1 MTILYIPRIPSAK
14 NVIDF
19 TLMGIKNEKYSLS
32 FLYSEQQADIASN
45 ETRTNSYIDLSMRYS
60 NKFKMNNDYD
70 INLNLFA
77 ENILDKT
84 RRNHASFVKAHV
96 PLSGANFGFNISLD
110 SKF

>member
-1 MTILYIPRIPSAK
+1 
-14 NVIDF
+14 
-19 TLMGIKNEKYSLS
+19 
-32 FLYSEQQADIASN
+32 
-45 ETRTNSYIDLSMRYS
+45 
-60 NKFKMNNDYD
+60 MNNDYD